1 MEDHAKSRFIQS
13 NKELNKSLINFEMIP
28 TIKIK
33 RLVIFGFTAAFL
45 FGAGCGEKAKET
57 KSIPEPITFKE
68 NRWYTQQQFEL
79 GKHVF
84 TANCTQCH
92 GGKGQGLVD
101 DWKTPNPNGQFPAPP
116 LNGTAHTWH
125 HSTEVLLETIKKG
138 GVALG
143 GSMPAFK
150 EILAEEEKLA
160 VIAFV
165 QNLWNDETYQ
175 KWLKINTTN

>member
-1 MEDHAKSRFIQS
+1 
-13 NKELNKSLINFEMIP
+13 MIP
-28 TIKIK
+28 KVRIK
-33 RLVIFGFTAAFL
+33 RLVIFGFTATFL
-45 FGAGCGEKAKET
+45 FGSGCGEKAKET

-79 GKHVF
+79 GKQVF

-125 HSTEVLLETIKKG
+125 HSTEVLLETINKG
-138 GVALG
+138 GIPLG

-150 EILAEEEKLA
+150 EVLSEEEKLA

-165 QNLWNDETYQ
+165 QNLWNDDIYQ
-175 KWLKINTTN
+175 KWLRINTSN